1 VAARYTSVPDALRR
15 IMKDDVADGLLLDVR
30 EVSLAELL
38 LPEGDESSF
47 ARALE
52 RLLSSN
58 IDSNYNSFTS
68 SI

>member
-1 VAARYTSVPDALRR
+1 
-15 IMKDDVADGLLLDVR
+15 MNDDVADGLLLDVR

-58 IDSNYNSFTS
+58 IDSNYNSFSS

>member
-1 VAARYTSVPDALRR
+1 
-15 IMKDDVADGLLLDVR
+15 MNDDVADGLLLDVR
-30 EVSLAELL
+30 EVSLADML

-47 ARALE
+47 AKALK

-58 IDSNYNSFTS
+58 NDSNYNSFSS

>member
-1 VAARYTSVPDALRR
+1 
-15 IMKDDVADGLLLDVR
+15 MKDDVADGLLLDVR
-30 EVSLAELL
+30 EVSLAEL

-58 IDSNYNSFTS
+58 IDSNYNSFSS